1 VRQGITLLLA
11 LVAGATA
18 AGEVAPPAFPHEFYG
33 SMTID
38 GATAPPLLKS
48 HDEDRD
54 RR

>member
-18 AGEVAPPAFPHEFYG
+18 AGEVAPPAFPHEFYA

-38 GATAPPLLKS
+38 GATAPPLLKN